1 MFIFTRKTE
10 AVCARGATVLEPL
23 DVSRYNS
30 PLVCVRATGFTRS
43 PVEPADQGR
52 REIKGTWVAS

>member
-10 AVCARGATVLEPL
+10 AVCARGALEPL

-30 PLVCVRATGFTRS
+30 PLVCVRATGFYTRS